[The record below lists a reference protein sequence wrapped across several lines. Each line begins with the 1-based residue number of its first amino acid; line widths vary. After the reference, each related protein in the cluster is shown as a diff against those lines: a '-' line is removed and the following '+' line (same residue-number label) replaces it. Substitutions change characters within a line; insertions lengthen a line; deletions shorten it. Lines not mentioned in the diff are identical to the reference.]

1 MFHDKLKI
9 QQYKNKSYN
18 FNIKLNYDF
27 KTWKNQASITFVFGW
42 YVLLW
47 LHPTSI
53 KLNESMSHVV
63 LIFSIKFIKI

>member
-1 MFHDKLKI
+1 MTLKHE
-9 QQYKNKSYN
+9 KPK
-18 FNIKLNYDF
+18 
-27 KTWKNQASITFVFGW
+27 QALHLFL

-63 LIFSIKFIKI
+63 LIFSVKFIKI